1 MKTGYYRRLA
11 WTNLRKNK
19 RLYVPNI
26 LTGMGLAAVFY
37 IVLTLAMDERL
48 QEVRG
53 GSYLR
58 DIMPLGVAV
67 MGLLSFVLVLYTNS
81 FLMKQRS
88 REFGL
93 YNVLGLEKR
102 HIGRILFW
110 ETAFCALFVLAGGL
124 IAGMVLYKLCA
135 LLICR
140 VLAVESV
147 LGFYHISA
155 GTLLPSA
162 VFFPALYFL
171 TYLLNRVRIARL
183 KPVEMLQSAHTGE
196 REPRVK
202 WPLLLVGV
210 VTLGAGYAIAIVTKE
225 PLMAIYIFFVA
236 VILVV
241 IGTYCLFTAGSIAL
255 LKFLKRRPG
264 FYYQKKHM
272 VAVSGL
278 LYRMKQNAVGLAS
291 ITVLATMVL
300 VTVSA
305 TVSLYAG
312 IEDTKERQSPHQV
325 VLSAEYGE
333 NGETAAIPED
343 VLLDMVNTAAE
354 ENDLTVSFAEHQR
367 YLSCA
372 FLRDDD
378 VFWTDRSRMSGT
390 LMECFFI
397 TAEEYETQTGVPL
410 DLADDQMAVYG
421 APGNVSGMLP
431 SFTLGDRT
439 FDCTVQL
446 DGYPIAM
453 EKFSS
458 VDRFGFVVKDEATF
472 QYICELQ
479 KAAYGVNAS
488 EIENEL
494 VIDFSDEKAAGEH
507 CGDFGRSM
515 RDQLI
520 AYAGAQLGTDAPEF
534 TMSISSVWDIA
545 ENLYGLYGTL
555 LFLGLLLSV
564 VFLFATALIIYY
576 KQISEGYED
585 RERFQ
590 IMQKVGMS
598 ADEVQ
603 GAIRSQIVMVF
614 FLPLLAAAMHVAF
627 AFPLLTRV
635 LCVLFMSDRALFMG
649 CTIAALGVFALIY
662 VLIYSITARVYYRI
676 VK

>member
-1 MKTGYYRRLA
+1 MKIGYYRRLA
-11 WTNLRKNK
+11 WNNLRKNK

-37 IVLTLAMDERL
+37 IVLTLTMDERL
-48 QEVRG
+48 QAVRG
-53 GSYLR
+53 GSFLR
-58 DIMPLGVAV
+58 NIMPLGVV
-67 MGLLSFVLVLYTNS
+67 VVGLMSFVLILYTNS

-102 HIGRILFW
+102 HIGRVLFW
-110 ETAFCALFVLAGGL
+110 ETAFCMLFVLAGGL
-124 IAGMVLYKLCA
+124 IAGIVFYKLCA

-140 VLAVESV
+140 VLAVDSV

-155 GTLLPSA
+155 ASLIPSA
-162 VFFPALYFL
+162 LFFLLLYLL
-171 TYLLNRVRIARL
+171 TYLINRIRIAGM
-183 KPVEMLQSAHTGE
+183 KPVEMLQSTHIGE
-196 REPRVK
+196 KEPRVK
-202 WPLLLVGV
+202 WLLLLIGV
-210 VTLGAGYAIAIVTKE
+210 VTLGAGYFISLTTKE
-225 PLMAIYIFFVA
+225 PLSAIYIFFVA
-236 VILVV
+236 VILVI
-241 IGTYCLFTAGSIAL
+241 IGTYCLFITGSIAV
-255 LKFLKRRPG
+255 LKCLKRSPKY
-264 FYYQKKHM
+264 YYQKKHM

-291 ITVLATMVL
+291 ITILATMVL
-300 VTVSA
+300 VMVSTTVSM
-305 TVSLYAG
+305 YAG
-312 IEDTKERQSPHQV
+312 IEDTKERQFPHQV
-325 VLSAEYGE
+325 VLSAAYEE
-333 NGETAAIPED
+333 NGETVVIPED
-343 VLLDMVNTAAE
+343 VLLGMVNTAAE
-354 ENDLTVSFAEHQR
+354 ETGLTVSFAEHQR

-390 LMECFFI
+390 LMECFFV
-397 TAEEYETQTGVPL
+397 TAEEYETITGVHL

-421 APGNVSGMLP
+421 APSNASGMIP

-439 FDCTVQL
+439 FDCTMQL
-446 DGYPIAM
+446 DSYPIAM

-458 VDRFGFVVKDEATF
+458 VDCFGFVVKDEATF

-479 KAAYGVNAS
+479 KAAYGVHAS
-488 EIENEL
+488 EIANEL

-507 CGDFGRSM
+507 YGDFERSM
-515 RDQLI
+515 RAQLA
-520 AYAGAQLGTDAPEF
+520 AYVGAQLGTDAPEF
-534 TMSISSVWDIA
+534 TADITAVWEFD
-545 ENLYGLYGTL
+545 EYLYGIYGTL
-555 LFLGLLLSV
+555 LFLGLLLSI

-598 ADEVQ
+598 ADEVK
-603 GAIRSQIVMVF
+603 GAIRSQIVLVF

-627 AFPLLTRV
+627 AFPILTRV
-635 LCVLFMSDRALFMG
+635 LCVLFMSDQALFMG
-649 CTIAALGVFALIY
+649 CTVGALCVFALIY
-662 VLIYSITARVYYRI
+662 VLIYSITAKVYYRI